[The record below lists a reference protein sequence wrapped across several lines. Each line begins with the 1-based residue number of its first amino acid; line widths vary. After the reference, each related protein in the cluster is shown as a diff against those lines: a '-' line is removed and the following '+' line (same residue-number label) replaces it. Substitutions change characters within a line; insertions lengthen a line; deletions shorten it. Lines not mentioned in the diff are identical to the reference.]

1 MKHSNQTTNR
11 RRFLGTAATGA
22 AWLLSPSLVTRMAAQ
37 SPESRVDILLNE
49 PVGTIAPE
57 IYGHFVEHLGG
68 VVYDGIWVG
77 ENSRIPNVGGLRKQ
91 LVDALKRVKPGMI
104 RWPGGCF
111 ADQYDW
117 RDGTGP
123 RDKRPKR
130 TNFWIEAGEWPKGA
144 RRDGPQGYDPNTFGT
159 VEFARFCKQVGAQPY
174 FAANVRSL
182 PAQEFWRWVE
192 YCNSP
197 ANATTLGA
205 QRAADGE
212 PDGLGVRYWGVGNE
226 SWGCGGNFDPE
237 DYGSEFKRYTA
248 WVPSYGVPTALIGSG
263 PSDGNVDWT
272 RRFFSKLSKTDALG
286 RLWGWAMHHYAW
298 NASGGRTTEWVAGK
312 GDAVKFDK
320 EQYYELLREADD
332 MESMITAHWA
342 VMAETD
348 PRHHTKLVV
357 DEWGAWHASGTEP
370 FPEALIG
377 QQNTMRDAVLAGLT
391 LDTFNRHADKV
402 GMAAVAQLVNCLQS
416 PFLAHE
422 DKFCLT
428 PTYHVFDLYSSHQG
442 ARSVRTLV
450 ASPANGYDRNG
461 KPATMRGL
469 NGSASVNGSEL
480 TLTVTNPSIDQ
491 PRETEIQVHG
501 GTPRSV
507 AGVTLAAS
515 DPRAHNTFEDPR
527 AVEPKTVAVTLK
539 GAAIVHQFPPASVTK
554 LTITLG

>member
-1 MKHSNQTTNR
+1 MKNSNPTANR

-77 ENSRIPNVGGLRKQ
+77 ENSRVPNVGGLRKQ

-123 RDKRPKR
+123 RDQRPKR
-130 TNFWIEAGEWPKGA
+130 TNFWMDAGEWPKGA

-159 VEFARFCKQVGAQPY
+159 VEFARFCKHVGAQPY

-212 PDGLGVRYWGVGNE
+212 PEGLGVRYWGVGNE

-237 DYGSEFKRYTA
+237 DYGSEFKR
-248 WVPSYGVPTALIGSG
+248 
-263 PSDGNVDWT
+263 
-272 RRFFSKLSKTDALG
+272 
-286 RLWGWAMHHYAW
+286 
-298 NASGGRTTEWVAGK
+298 
-312 GDAVKFDK
+312 
-320 EQYYELLREADD
+320 
-332 MESMITAHWA
+332 
-342 VMAETD
+342 
-348 PRHHTKLVV
+348 
-357 DEWGAWHASGTEP
+357 
-370 FPEALIG
+370 
-377 QQNTMRDAVLAGLT
+377 
-391 LDTFNRHADKV
+391 
-402 GMAAVAQLVNCLQS
+402 
-416 PFLAHE
+416 
-422 DKFCLT
+422 
-428 PTYHVFDLYSSHQG
+428 
-442 ARSVRTLV
+442 
-450 ASPANGYDRNG
+450 
-461 KPATMRGL
+461 
-469 NGSASVNGSEL
+469 
-480 TLTVTNPSIDQ
+480 
-491 PRETEIQVHG
+491 
-501 GTPRSV
+501 
-507 AGVTLAAS
+507 
-515 DPRAHNTFEDPR
+515 
-527 AVEPKTVAVTLK
+527 
-539 GAAIVHQFPPASVTK
+539 
-554 LTITLG
+554 

>member
-37 SPESRVDILLNE
+37 PPESRVDILLNE